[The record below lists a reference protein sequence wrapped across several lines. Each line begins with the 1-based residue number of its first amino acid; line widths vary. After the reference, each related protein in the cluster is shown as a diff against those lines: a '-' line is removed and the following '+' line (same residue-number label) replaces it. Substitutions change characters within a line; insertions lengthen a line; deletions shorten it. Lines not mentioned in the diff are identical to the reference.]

1 MPDGP
6 LLKVEDLVKHFPLG
20 GGVMTKPRAWVKAVD
35 GVSFDLKRGETF
47 GLVGESGCGKSTLAR
62 LILRLIDPVGG
73 DTSRERDPAPPLPR
87 LRGGARLPRALLQ
100 RVDGSPGRRAR
111 RADRGPHRI

>member
-6 LLKVEDLVKHFPLG
+6 LLKIEDLVKHFPLG

-47 GLVGESGCGKSTLAR
+47 GLVGESGCGKTTVGRS
-62 LILRLIDPVGG
+62 ILRLIEPNGG
-73 DTSRERDPAPPLPR
+73 RTAFEGQNLSALSRTQLMPLRKRMQIIFRSSKNPITS
-87 LRGGARLPRALLQ
+87 Q
-100 RVDGSPGRRAR
+100 RRSYNCSA
-111 RADRGPHRI
+111 